1 MASWGSEKRKTQVT
15 VEYIAVA
22 EDVEEGEDGAGRG
35 SGSGRMAHRKPRVML
50 TWHTYLLGLAL
61 L

>member
-1 MASWGSEKRKTQVT
+1 MASWGSEKRKSQVT

-22 EDVEEGEDGAGRG
+22 EDVEEAEDGADRG
-35 SGSGRMAHRKPRVML
+35 SDRMARRKPRMML